1 MLDNSFIEIN
11 IKALQ
16 SNLDFIKSNLDPAC
30 ELTSV
35 VKGNAYGHGITHFVP
50 TAIACGI
57 KSFAVFSAFEAK
69 QILATDLDFERV
81 LIMGNISENQLEWAI
96 ENNIEFYVFEK
107 RRLISAIK
115 SAKKLGIK
123 AKIHIEVETGLN
135 RTGFSKIDL
144 LALMD
149 TIKSNPDY
157 LSLEGM
163 CSHLAGAEN
172 IANYYRIK
180 KQMSRFNS
188 FEKLFTKHGL
198 DIKTRHLAC
207 SAAAMNFPKSQKDL
221 ARIGIMQYGLWP
233 SNEVRMAYFVKNK
246 KVEDPLKAVLSW
258 KTYVMSVKEVKMGE
272 YIGYG
277 SSLMAEKNMLIAT
290 VPVGYA
296 DGFARS
302 LSNHGKV
309 LIAGQRLDVIGT
321 INMNLFMVDITNI
334 ASIKKG
340 DEVVLIGEQGN
351 LSITVASFSDF
362 SSQLNYELL
371 TRLPNDIPRIITH

>member
-1 MLDNSFIEIN
+1 
-11 IKALQ
+11 
-16 SNLDFIKSNLDPAC
+16 
-30 ELTSV
+30 
-35 VKGNAYGHGITHFVP
+35 
-50 TAIACGI
+50 
-57 KSFAVFSAFEAK
+57 
-69 QILATDLDFERV
+69 
-81 LIMGNISENQLEWAI
+81 
-96 ENNIEFYVFEK
+96 
-107 RRLISAIK
+107 
-115 SAKKLGIK
+115 
-123 AKIHIEVETGLN
+123 
-135 RTGFSKIDL
+135 
-144 LALMD
+144 
-149 TIKSNPDY
+149 
-157 LSLEGM
+157 
-163 CSHLAGAEN
+163 
-172 IANYYRIK
+172 
-180 KQMSRFNS
+180 
-188 FEKLFTKHGL
+188 
-198 DIKTRHLAC
+198 
-207 SAAAMNFPKSQKDL
+207 
-221 ARIGIMQYGLWP
+221 MQYGLWP